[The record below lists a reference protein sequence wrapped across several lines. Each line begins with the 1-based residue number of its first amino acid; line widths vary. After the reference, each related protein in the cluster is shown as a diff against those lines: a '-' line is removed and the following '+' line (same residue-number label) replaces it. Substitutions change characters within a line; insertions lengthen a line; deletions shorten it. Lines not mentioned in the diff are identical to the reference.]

1 MAGDSIA
8 RNPVSIRPI
17 CDRFGQQSVGPR
29 GPVVKIGTSLEGM
42 VLLVDDGFEV
52 RAPEQLT
59 AGSLVCEGCGY
70 SISLEV
76 DDDLPRC
83 PACGGATFRRA
94 SLFESRTLDSEAISP
109 APTPPM
115 WLDELRSR
123 ADPSSRYLVY
133 EEDGQPVVFELPGGW
148 TRIGRSST
156 ADLRLDDATVSRR
169 HALVVRTPENEL
181 RALDDRSLN
190 GLFVNGEQVEWKAL
204 AAGDELEIG
213 RYRLYVLGE

>member
-1 MAGDSIA
+1 M
-8 RNPVSIRPI
+8 
-17 CDRFGQQSVGPR
+17 
-29 GPVVKIGTSLEGM
+29 
-42 VLLVDDGFEV
+42 LVDEGFDV
-52 RAPEQLT
+52 RTGGHLA

-83 PACGGATFRRA
+83 PACGGARFRRA
-94 SLFESRTLDSEAISP
+94 SLFESRTLDSAAISP

-115 WLDELRSR
+115 WLDDLRSR
-123 ADPSSRYLVY
+123 TDPSSRYLVY
-133 EEDGQPVVFELPGGW
+133 EEDGQPLVFELPGGW
-148 TRIGRSST
+148 TRIGRSAA

-190 GLFVNGEQVEWKAL
+190 GLFVNGEKVEWKAL